1 MTNSSQ
7 HSEQEKEG
15 TVYEQIDW
23 VELVREVTKNR
34 KLNFRKY
41 AGYLGI
47 YLRSRFQM
55 LIVTHCFPAHLSF
68 LNATLSWKWAIS
80 FHTDHLFFFFFF
92 VVCGVHPRKCKM
104 FWGSKKR
111 HENEQIQLSVHAL
124 LTLFIK
130 TCCLLTEC
138 VNSYLQCLKYI
149 CWCHK
154 FGSWHV
160 ESDNIC
166 KHDRRQIKA
175 MIIETTPVKY
185 DYWRY

>member
-80 FHTDHLFFFFFF
+80 FHTDHLFFFFLWSVGCTQGSVRCSGEARKDMRKNKFSLVSMHYLHCLSKPAACSQNVLTHTF
-92 VVCGVHPRKCKM
+92 SVSNTFADVISLVHD
-104 FWGSKKR
+104 
-111 HENEQIQLSVHAL
+111 
-124 LTLFIK
+124 T
-130 TCCLLTEC
+130 
-138 VNSYLQCLKYI
+138 
-149 CWCHK
+149 
-154 FGSWHV
+154 
-160 ESDNIC
+160 
-166 KHDRRQIKA
+166 
-175 MIIETTPVKY
+175 
-185 DYWRY
+185 